1 MVKKDTKDLQ
11 LENKILEEEKVKDLK
26 VTTKRKTTTSKSL
39 KKEDVKK
46 SIDEKPKRKTT
57 KKTKSSEDKIN
68 TTEKEP
74 KKTSTSKSSEKKVA
88 KTIKKTESSTTK
100 PKKVSKSKSSEEK
113 VAKTAKKA
121 NKPEVSATKVK
132 KTSSSKS
139 SDKKVTKTTKS
150 KKTSS
155 NTKKKNN
162 KKLIKSA
169 RTISLANQSLRKN
182 IEILQYF
189 ELPYRY
195 NETTVKILAQTP
207 KTLFVYWDIAD
218 HDIEQYKLNY
228 GENFFNDTYPILLV
242 KNETYG
248 YIEEIPINDFAN
260 SWYLQIKDSYS
271 KYSIEL
277 GRKYKNKPTFE
288 SSYIYVKDSNEI
300 VVPNNKILI
309 DKLKPSVKYRNAKT
323 NEVTYKNINN
333 IIKDGQIID
342 FYNLYQYIYNIE
354 NVNEFSNFLN
364 NPSSGNPTSSFK

>member
-1 MVKKDTKDLQ
+1 MAKKDTKDLQ
-11 LENKILEEEKVKDLK
+11 MKNKILEEEKVKDLK
-26 VTTKRKTTTSKSL
+26 VTTNKRKTKTTNSKSL
-39 KKEDVKK
+39 KKEDEKK
-46 SIDEKPKRKTT
+46 SSEEKPKRKTT
-57 KKTKSSEDKIN
+57 RKTKSSEEKIN
-68 TTEKEP
+68 TNSVSSSKNKTIEEQPKKITRT
-74 KKTSTSKSSEKKVA
+74 KKTSTSKSSEKKVT
-88 KTIKKTESSTTK
+88 KTTKKTKKSDSSTTK
-100 PKKVSKSKSSEEK
+100 
-113 VAKTAKKA
+113 A
-121 NKPEVSATKVK
+121 K
-132 KTSSSKS
+132 KTSSKS
-139 SDKKVTKTTKS
+139 
-150 KKTSS
+150 
-155 NTKKKNN
+155 KKKNN

-218 HDIEQYKLNY
+218 HDVEQYKLNY

-248 YIEEIPINDFAN
+248 YVEEIPINDFAN

-277 GRKYKNKPTFE
+277 GRKYKNKPIFE
-288 SSYIYVKDSNEI
+288 SPYIYVKDSNEI
-300 VVPNNKILI
+300 IAPNNRVLL
-309 DKLKPSVKYRNAKT
+309 DRLEHTVKYKDAKT

-342 FYNLYQYIYNIE
+342 FYNLYKYIYNVE
-354 NVNEFSNFLN
+354 NVNEFFNLLN